1 MRWRKSFRTYQR
13 RSQEKNETGNDEPD
27 QQDRTEC
34 TVSGA
39 AGIVSEGQPCPCRDG
54 ELGGGTFSEAGL
66 RAGGAVLAVRKD
78 EQHGLCRLSRAQH
91 TDITMRFKTVTGGI
105 PGAQRTDRYFRSICT
120 ASVFLGGRYLSDD
133 ELCAVRRIS
142 GGLSVSGVYV
152 QENPTGGS
160 SQTAWNASGI
170 CAGDAG
176 TCLSDQDSDTRN
188 EEKDMTG
195 YFEFANPTRLC
206 AGKGAI
212 GNLAYELK
220 MLQVMRPHDLK

>member
-39 AGIVSEGQPCPCRDG
+39 AGIVSEGQPRLCRDG

-91 TDITMRFKTVTGGI
+91 TDITMRFKTVTG
-105 PGAQRTDRYFRSICT
+105 AFRCSADR
-120 ASVFLGGRYLSDD
+120 SVFQKAYARHLFSLEGDIYQTMSFMRCVEYLEAYLFPEFMS
-133 ELCAVRRIS
+133 ENLRRF
-142 GGLSVSGVYV
+142 L
-152 QENPTGGS
+152 P
-160 SQTAWNASGI
+160 
-170 CAGDAG
+170 DA
-176 TCLSDQDSDTRN
+176 
-188 EEKDMTG
+188 
-195 YFEFANPTRLC
+195 
-206 AGKGAI
+206 
-212 GNLAYELK
+212 
-220 MLQVMRPHDLK
+220 